1 MDVKTQ
7 TFYEVEQKLRYAEDE
22 IRRLKERVAQLE
34 MLLNLEMDGEALTGV
49 SNGEVL
55 DVDA

>member
-55 DVDA
+55 DV